1 MNERPFREL
10 SAYWRAFW
18 QYIASLNVSS
28 EERRQIRLS
37 YERLIEEAED
47 ESPSEGGF
55 DNVKRG

>member
-18 QYIASLNVSS
+18 QYIANLDEPPEV
-28 EERRQIRLS
+28 RRQIRAS

-47 ESPSEGGF
+47 ECPSEGGF

>member
-18 QYIASLNVSS
+18 QYIANLNVSS
-28 EERRQIRLS
+28 EEREQIRAS
-37 YERLIEEAED
+37 YERLIKEAKD

-55 DNVKRG
+55 GNVKRT

>member
-10 SAYWRAFW
+10 SAYWRVFW

-37 YERLIEEAED
+37 YERLIEEAKD
-47 ESPSEGGF
+47 ECPSEGGF
-55 DNVKRG
+55 DNVKRS